1 MEKKSLRQLIES
13 SLTFDEVKNIGITM
27 GWKGGTWTARRLDN
41 PETINAAD
49 LTTLSQLLQLP
60 IATLVNDYNVATNLP
75 YSTIKALLASDTMT
89 AAPASPAT
97 EQAVAE
103 TPVSAH

>member
-13 SLTFDEVKNIGITM
+13 SFTVVEFKAFGKSI
-27 GWKGGTWTARRLDN
+27 GWKGGTWTARRIDN
-41 PETINAAD
+41 PQTISAEHLAK
-49 LTTLSQLLQLP
+49 LSEVLQVP

-103 TPVSAH
+103 TPVAAH